1 MTKRR
6 IGRDTGT
13 EQRTGFGE
21 INGSRNAEDE
31 VFVND
36 DEG

>member
-6 IGRDTGT
+6 VGCDTRT
-13 EQRTGFGE
+13 EQRTRFGE
-21 INGSRNAEDE
+21 INGSGNAEDE

-36 DEG
+36 DEC